1 MSEVNTKELHPEVWK
16 LFDKYVHG
24 LIDRRGFLDG
34 TAKYAVGG
42 LTAVG
47 ILEALSPNYAE
58 AQIQVAATDNRIK
71 GEFVEYPSPEGYGK
85 ARGYLVRPANAS
97 GRLPGVL
104 VVHENRGLTP
114 HIADVARRAALAGYV
129 ALAPDAL
136 FTLGGYP
143 GTDEAGAEL
152 QRKLEQPKMLADFIA
167 GARYLK
173 AHAGSTGRIG
183 ATGFC
188 FGGSIVNNMAVQ
200 MGADLAASV
209 PYYGGQPRA
218 EDVPKIKAAMLIHYA
233 SDDERINAGAAAYEA
248 ALKANKVNYQVF
260 VYPNT
265 QHGFHNDSTPRFNA
279 EAAKLSWQRT
289 VDHFNKY
296 VKATS

>member
-42 LTAVG
+42 ITAVG
-47 ILEALSPNYAE
+47 ILEALAPKYAE
-58 AQIQVAATDNRIK
+58 AQIQIQPTDSRIK
-71 GEFVEYPSPEGYGK
+71 AEYVEYPSPQGYGK
-85 ARGYLVRPANAS
+85 ARAYLVRPANAG
-97 GRLPGVL
+97 GRLPGIF

-143 GTDEAGAEL
+143 GTDEQGVEM
-152 QRKLEQPKMLADFIA
+152 QRKLEQPKMMADFIA

-173 AHAGSTGRIG
+173 AHAETTGRIG

-188 FGGSIVNNMAVQ
+188 FGGGVVNNLAVQ
-200 MGADLAASV
+200 LGADLAASV

-233 SDDERINAGAAAYEA
+233 QDDERINAGWPAYET
-248 ALKANKVNYQVF
+248 ALKANNIRYQAF
-260 VYPNT
+260 FYPGT
-265 QHGFHNDSTPRFNA
+265 QHGFHNDTTPRYDEA
-279 EAAKLSWQRT
+279 AAKLSQDRT
-289 VDHFNKY
+289 IAFFNEHLR
-296 VKATS
+296 

>member
-42 LTAVG
+42 MTAVG
-47 ILEALSPNYAE
+47 ILEALRPNYAE
-58 AQIQVAATDNRIK
+58 AQIQVPKDDKRLK
-71 GEFVEYPSPEGYGK
+71 SEYVEYPSPSGYGK
-85 ARGYLVRPANAS
+85 ARALLTRPANAS

-104 VVHENRGLTP
+104 VIHENRGLNP
-114 HIADVARRAALAGYV
+114 HIEDVARRAALAGYI

-143 GTDEAGAEL
+143 GTDEAGVEM
-152 QRKLEQPKMLADFIA
+152 QRKLEQPKMMADFMA

-173 AHAGSTGRIG
+173 AHAESNGRLG

-188 FGGSIVNNMAVQ
+188 FGGGVVNNLAVQ
-200 MGADLAASV
+200 LGPDLLAAA

-218 EDVPKIKAAMLIHYA
+218 EDVPKIKASLLIHYA
-233 SDDERINAGAAAYEA
+233 QDDERINAGWPAYEA
-248 ALKANKVNYQVF
+248 ALKANRIPYQVF
-260 VYPNT
+260 FYPGT
-265 QHGFHNDSTPRFNA
+265 QHGFHNDTTPRFNP

-289 VDHFNKY
+289 VEHFNKNL
-296 VKATS
+296 KQNT

>member
-1 MSEVNTKELHPEVWK
+1 MSQVNTKDLHPEVWK

-24 LIDRRGFLDG
+24 LIDRRGFLEG
-34 TAKYAVGG
+34 TSKYAVGG

-47 ILEALSPNYAE
+47 ILEALAPNYAE
-58 AQIQVAATDNRIK
+58 AQIQVQPNDSRIR
-71 GEFVEYPSPEGYGK
+71 GEYVEYPSPEGYGK
-85 ARGYLVRPANAS
+85 ARAYLVRPANAS
-97 GRLPGVL
+97 GRLPGV
-104 VVHENRGLTP
+104 VVIHENRGLNP

-143 GTDEAGAEL
+143 GTDEQGAEM

-173 AHAGSTGRIG
+173 AHESTNGRIG

-200 MGADLAASV
+200 MGSDLLASV
-209 PYYGGQPRA
+209 PYYGGQPRV

-233 SDDERINAGAAAYEA
+233 ENDERINAGWPAYEA
-248 ALKANKVNYQVF
+248 ALKANKIDYQAYF
-260 VYPNT
+260 YPGT
-265 QHGFHNDSTPRFNA
+265 QHGFHNDTTPRFNA

-289 VDHFNKY
+289 VEHFNKAL
-296 VKATS
+296 KQNT